1 MDLESVQAF
10 CGERWMGE
18 HRQTVKMLRV
28 LSQFVP
34 TDLYIP
40 FAQTMVDGVLNCL
53 YGDVPK
59 EELEKNLSPLN
70 LKSAEQKLEVV
81 QKVLNKERLNHLTLA
96 FSGSFARFTTSIG
109 INKLGV
115 VSPQPQPP
123 KKDRPYRHCSRV
135 TVGVKHPVNKLCN
148 VKAIEPKIKY
158 GTVLADQCQNIW
170 RIAQSCP
177 GEPIDVYD
185 NNASGAFPQHI
196 FNQSIAKTN
205 ISIAQG
211 VMLAS
216 IALHFGRNFGPA
228 SWEPTA
234 DIRCFLVQR
243 IYKHCTYQKE
253 INKEALDRMDF
264 PQRTKSAIKRDHCRP
279 RPPKDKYH
287 IKCLTI
293 IRKNS
298 TYSIESL

>member
-1 MDLESVQAF
+1 MDACLLHYNMDLESVQEF
-10 CGERWMGE
+10 CGGRWMGE
-18 HRQTVKMLRV
+18 HQQTVKMLRL

-40 FAQTMVDGVLNCL
+40 FAQTMVDGVPNCL

-59 EELEKNLSPLN
+59 EELEKNLSTPN
-70 LKSAEQKLEVV
+70 LKLAEQKPEVV
-81 QKVLNKERLNHLTLA
+81 KKVLNKERLNHLTLA

-123 KKDRPYRHCSRV
+123 KKDRPYCHCSRV
-135 TVGVKHPVNKLCN
+135 TADIKHPINKLCD
-148 VKAIEPKIKY
+148 VKATESKIKY
-158 GTVLADQCQNIW
+158 NTVLADQCQNIW

-185 NNASGAFPQHI
+185 DNALGVFPQHV
-196 FNQSIAKTN
+196 FNQSIAKAN

-216 IALHFGRNFGPA
+216 IALHFGGNFGPA
-228 SWEPTA
+228 SWEPTE
-234 DIRCFLVQR
+234 DVRCFLVQ
-243 IYKHCTYQKE
+243 
-253 INKEALDRMDF
+253 
-264 PQRTKSAIKRDHCRP
+264 
-279 RPPKDKYH
+279 
-287 IKCLTI
+287 
-293 IRKNS
+293 
-298 TYSIESL
+298 